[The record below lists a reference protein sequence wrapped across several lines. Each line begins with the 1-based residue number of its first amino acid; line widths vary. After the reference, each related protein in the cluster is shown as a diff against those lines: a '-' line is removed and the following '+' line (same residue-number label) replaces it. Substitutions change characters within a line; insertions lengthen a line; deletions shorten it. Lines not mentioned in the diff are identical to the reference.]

1 MNQQIQ
7 ISPIRLIDEKGQ
19 NLGVV
24 ETGKALSLA
33 REKGL
38 DLIELAP
45 FAKPP
50 VCRIMDF
57 GKYQY
62 QQSAHK
68 KKSKPKKIEVKGIR
82 LSLKIGQHDLATKA
96 RQAAKFL
103 NREHKVKIE
112 MRLRGREKAHF
123 DLAKEKLEQFIR
135 LIPLEVKFEQE
146 IKRQPNGFN
155 LVIAKDNEKQTQ
167 IKKVNAQP
175 IQDNRPQEN
184 SKKADSPGPL
194 QR

>member
-7 ISPIRLIDEKGQ
+7 ISPIRLIDERGQ
-19 NLGVV
+19 NLGIV

-62 QQSAHK
+62 KQSAHK
-68 KKSKPKKIEVKGIR
+68 KKDKPKKIEVKGIR
-82 LSLKIGQHDLATKA
+82 LSLKIGLHDLATKA

-103 NREHKVKIE
+103 NRGHRVKIE

-167 IKKVNAQP
+167 IKKINAQP
-175 IQDNRPQEN
+175 VQNNRPQEN
-184 SKKADSPGPL
+184 PKKADSPGPL

>member
-19 NLGVV
+19 NLGIV
-24 ETGKALSLA
+24 ETSKALSLA

-62 QQSAHK
+62 KQSASK
-68 KKSKPKKIEVKGIR
+68 KKSKLKKIEVKGIR
-82 LSLKIGQHDLATKA
+82 LSLKIGQHDMATKA
-96 RQAAKFL
+96 RQSAKFL
-103 NREHKVKIE
+103 NHGHKVKIE

-123 DLAKEKLEQFIR
+123 DLAKEKLEEFIR
-135 LIPLEVKFEQE
+135 LIPLEITLEQD

-155 LVIAKDNEKQTQ
+155 LVIAKNNEKQAQ
-167 IKKVNAQP
+167 VQKVNAQP
-175 IQDNRPQEN
+175 VQNHRPQEN
-184 SKKADSPGPL
+184 IKKADSPRPF